1 MPLRW
6 LEGAGRALGLRVLS
20 GLVLVAFTVA
30 TVVPGGWYFA
40 AWVLLLSLAVLYEWF
55 AMVRCA
61 GRWAAAA
68 AVIGAWLAIAWQGS
82 LVMAA
87 YVTLAGAAGSAVFA
101 LPGRR
106 GELAPWAAAGVL
118 YAAIPLVA
126 LLWMR
131 GAPASELAL
140 LWLFFVVWATDS
152 GAYVAGRLVGGA
164 RLAPT
169 ISPSKT
175 WSGGAGGLIAGIAIG
190 GACTGLIPADTSSTL
205 AMAALVSLAAQLG
218 DLLQSAIKR
227 RFGRKESGVLI
238 PGHGGA
244 MDRLD
249 SLTAAAPVFAVTVSL
264 LAAMAGAGGG

>member
-20 GLVLVAFTVA
+20 GLVLAAFTVA
-30 TVVPGGWYFA
+30 TVVPGGWFFA
-40 AWVLLLSLAVLYEWF
+40 AWVLLLSLAVLHEWF
-55 AMVRCA
+55 AMIRCA

-82 LVMAA
+82 LFTAA
-87 YVTLAGAAGSAVFA
+87 YVVLVGAVGTAAFA
-101 LPGRR
+101 SLGRGGGR
-106 GELAPWAAAGVL
+106 APWAAAGAL

-131 GAPASELAL
+131 SAPASEWAL

-152 GAYVAGRLVGGA
+152 GAYVAGRLLGGA
-164 RLAPT
+164 RLAPS
-169 ISPSKT
+169 ISPAKT
-175 WSGGAGGLIAGIAIG
+175 WSGGAGGLAAGIGVGVSCA
-190 GACTGLIPADTSSTL
+190 GLIPAEALSAL
-205 AMAALVSLAAQLG
+205 AVAAVVSVAAQLG
-218 DLLQSAIKR
+218 DLLQSSIKR
-227 RFGRKESGVLI
+227 RFGVKESGALI

-249 SLTAAAPVFAVTVSL
+249 SLIAAAPVFAAAISL
-264 LAAMAGAGGG
+264 MAAAGADGG